1 MTPPEVY
8 IRGTDRR
15 TLGLASSWV
24 RLDLHALRNDVSRW
38 TLVTRDAATAALLS
52 PPTNAEGRMTG
63 ARGVIIRRG
72 GGTIVSGWCDGS
84 PNVTNDGY
92 VTEWTFSGWDDT
104 VIMADALCW
113 PRPLSPIDQQT
124 DRDHVIQGPAS
135 NRIRDYF
142 IQNVGV
148 RLAIPGAT
156 GGDQLNLGPN
166 RKSRARFRNLLELAQ
181 SIAHRDLNF
190 QVRQRDGNRD
200 LFLYQW
206 LPVDKRPGRHPKPV
220 VFSPALGTVHGWS
233 HEFTPA
239 TATRVVVGAGGEDE
253 QRGFREFIGHVSE
266 EELAGVRKIEKFED
280 RRDLSLTDED
290 DNPSDEWVDEARE
303 DASEKLAEATSRA
316 TFTINITGQ
325 PGYEYGIDYTV
336 GDLVRAYIDQDAN
349 SQPIGLVDD
358 LIDEVTVTWS
368 AEGEQAEIR
377 VGSPDAEATNRPL
390 EWGLR
395 KLGRR
400 VTALETRR

>member
-15 TLGLASSWV
+15 TLGMASSWV
-24 RLDLHALRNDVSRW
+24 RLDLHALRNDVGRW
-38 TLVTRDAATAALLS
+38 TLVTRDAATAEMLS
-52 PPTNAEGRMTG
+52 PPINAEGRMTG

-72 GGTIVSGWCDGS
+72 KTLESGWCDGS
-84 PNVTNDGY
+84 PNQRNDGT
-92 VTEWTFSGWDDT
+92 VTEWTFGGWT
-104 VIMADALCW
+104 DAVHMSDAQCW
-113 PRPLSPIDQQT
+113 PKPLAPIEQQT
-124 DRDHVIQGPAS
+124 DRDHVVQGPAS
-135 NRIRDYF
+135 NRIRDLF

-148 RLAIPGAT
+148 RQSIPGAV

-166 RKSRARFRNLLELAQ
+166 RKSRARFDVLLDKAQ
-181 SIAHRDLNF
+181 AIAGRDLNF
-190 QVRQRDGNRD
+190 AIRQRDGDRA

-266 EELAGVRKIEKFED
+266 AELAGVRKIERFID
-280 RRDLSLTDED
+280 RRDLSLTDDD
-290 DNPSDEWVDEARE
+290 DNPSDEWIDEARE
-303 DASEKLAEATSRA
+303 GASEFLAEATSRA
-316 TFTINITGQ
+316 TFTINITGE
-325 PGYEYGIDYTV
+325 PGYEYGIDYEV

-349 SQPIGLVDD
+349 SQPVGLVDD
-358 LIDEVTVTWS
+358 LIDEVTVSWT
-368 AEGEQAEIR
+368 AEGEHAEVRI
-377 VGSPDAEATNRPL
+377 GSPDFDATNRPL

-395 KLGRR
+395 LLQRR
-400 VTALETRR
+400 VQRLETRR